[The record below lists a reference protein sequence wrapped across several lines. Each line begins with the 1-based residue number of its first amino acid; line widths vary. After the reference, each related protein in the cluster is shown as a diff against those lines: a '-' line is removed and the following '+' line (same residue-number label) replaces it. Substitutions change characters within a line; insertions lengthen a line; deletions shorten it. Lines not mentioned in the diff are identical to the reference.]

1 MDMLGPLILLF
12 VAGTIVLPLIAYK
25 VLRPLPLGVRFVVAL
40 PVILSPYWI
49 GNSYELSSQSIIKLL
64 PWAVMLALGAFWSL
78 LPRWWIDNVSA
89 GLRSP
94 YFHFDDWDR
103 RR

>member
-1 MDMLGPLILLF
+1 MDMLGPIILLL
-12 VAGTIVLPLIAYK
+12 VAGTIVLPWIAYK
-25 VLRPLPLGVRFVVAL
+25 VLRPLPMGVRLITAL

-49 GNSYELSSQSIIKLL
+49 GNSSELSSQTVIKLL

-78 LPRWWIDNVSA
+78 LPQWWIDNVSS

-94 YFHFDDWDR
+94 YFHFDDGDR